1 MSILIFW
8 GCKYIFNCFIFCEGT
23 YRGSTWSDRRSI
35 NVGFERFSK
44 SSLYLNMKMFMPS
57 LGIEFRKNSED
68 KIKLKILMLSSL
80 KYSSQKLK

>member
-1 MSILIFW
+1 MAFQIDSFSL
-8 GCKYIFNCFIFCEGT
+8 FNCDFWEMISSKW
-23 YRGSTWSDRRSI
+23 YI
-35 NVGFERFSK
+35 GFERFSK

-57 LGIEFRKNSED
+57 LDIEFRKNSED

>member
-1 MSILIFW
+1 MNRARIGW
-8 GCKYIFNCFIFCEGT
+8 KYILSC
-23 YRGSTWSDRRSI
+23 YS
-35 NVGFERFSK
+35 VGGYIGFGRVSK

-57 LGIEFRKNSED
+57 LEIEFRKNSED